1 MSDWERVKLGT
12 NITGFEGG
20 GSLYDNY
27 EVVGLGVDWAVLRSK
42 GGSNVCEM
50 VLEPTDRYEIGYH
63 GFDGSNCG
71 LVLIEE
77 TYDA

>member
-1 MSDWERVKLGT
+1 MAKWEKVKLGT
-12 NITGFEGG
+12 NITGFEGDG
-20 GSLYDNY
+20 DTYYVNF
-27 EVVGLGVDWAVLRSK
+27 EVVGLGVDWAVLRNKSD
-42 GGSNVCEM
+42 GVICWM

-77 TYDA
+77 